1 MSERIGQTFFSLM
14 IRLAFVFEPLAP
26 QAISYYLKRRLKEW
40 KKQGFIS
47 DFETKIRRLGK
58 FHYKIEVD
66 FNLTQKQAFCIIG
79 DLLFDQVKNVRRWVN
94 V

>member
-1 MSERIGQTFFSLM
+1 M

-26 QAISYYLKRRLKEW
+26 RAISYFLKRRLKEL
-40 KKQGFIS
+40 KKQGLIS
-47 DFETKIRRLGK
+47 DFEAKIRRLGK

-66 FNLTQKQAFCIIG
+66 FDLTEKQAHYVLG
-79 DLLFDQVKNVRRWVN
+79 DLLSNQLKSVRRWVN